1 MATDV
6 TVPAQPRWPKR
17 LTLLFLCFAATFVC
31 YIDRV
36 NISVA
41 AIAMQESFGW
51 SETTKGLVLSS
62 FFIGYMIFQVPS
74 GWLASRHGGKLVM
87 GLAIAWWSL
96 FTILTPL
103 AAAVSLPVLL
113 LARIGMGLGEA
124 ATFPAGYYLGARWFP
139 PGERSRFVAVL
150 LSGVPAGTVFAL
162 LTTGWMVTH
171 WGWQSVFYLFG
182 VAGLVVTA
190 LWFALVHDS
199 PAGHPRIS
207 TAERALL
214 ATADDKRQ
222 GSGPTPWRRLL
233 ALPAIWALVFNHFCS
248 NWILYML
255 LSWLPSYFRATQDLS
270 LINAGLF
277 SAAPWLSMFATINLG
292 AWLADGRIRRG
303 ASVTAVRKLM
313 QAIGL
318 LGAGGFL
325 LLAREAAT
333 PFMALLVMC
342 CALGA
347 LGFTWSGFAP
357 NHLDIAP
364 RHADVL
370 MGLTNTAGTVPGIIG
385 VAVTGWLVDRTGSF
399 DAAFVLA
406 ASVAAAGALVWL
418 LFATGRRILD

>member
-207 TAERALL
+207 TAERAPRPMTS
-214 ATADDKRQ
+214 A
-222 GSGPTPWRRLL
+222 
-233 ALPAIWALVFNHFCS
+233 
-248 NWILYML
+248 
-255 LSWLPSYFRATQDLS
+255 RAR
-270 LINAGLF
+270 
-277 SAAPWLSMFATINLG
+277 
-292 AWLADGRIRRG
+292 DGRRG
-303 ASVTAVRKLM
+303 AGCWRCRRFGRWSSITS
-313 QAIGL
+313 
-318 LGAGGFL
+318 
-325 LLAREAAT
+325 AAT
-333 PFMALLVMC
+333 GSCTC
-342 CALGA
+342 CCRGCQA
-347 LGFTWSGFAP
+347 TSAP
-357 NHLDIAP
+357 P
-364 RHADVL
+364 RTSA
-370 MGLTNTAGTVPGIIG
+370 
-385 VAVTGWLVDRTGSF
+385 
-399 DAAFVLA
+399 
-406 ASVAAAGALVWL
+406 
-418 LFATGRRILD
+418 

>member
-1 MATDV
+1 MTIAGTD
-6 TVPAQPRWPKR
+6 PAQPRWPQR
-17 LTLLFLCFAATFVC
+17 LTLLLLCFAAAFVC

-41 AIAMQESFGW
+41 AIAMQEAFGW
-51 SETTKGLVLSS
+51 SQTTKGLVLSS

-74 GWLASRHGGKLVM
+74 GWLANRCGGRIVM
-87 GLAIAWWSL
+87 GAAIAWWSL

-113 LARIGMGLGEA
+113 LARVGMGLGEA

-139 PGERSRFVAVL
+139 QNERSRFVAVL

-162 LTTGWMVTH
+162 LTTGWIVTH
-171 WGWQSVFYLFG
+171 WGWQSVFYVFG
-182 VAGLVVTA
+182 AAGLVVTA
-190 LWFALVHDS
+190 AWFALVHDS
-199 PAGHPRIS
+199 PAEHPRIS
-207 TAERALL
+207 AAERALL
-214 ATADDKRQ
+214 ATADDKRER
-222 GSGPTPWRRLL
+222 SGPTPWRRLL
-233 ALPAIWALVFNHFCS
+233 ALPAVWALVFNHFCS

-277 SAAPWLSMFATINLG
+277 SAAPWLAMFTTINLG
-292 AWLADGRIRRG
+292 AWLADGMIRRG
-303 ASVTAVRKLM
+303 VNVTTVRKLM
-313 QAIGL
+313 QSAGL
-318 LGAGGFL
+318 LGAGLCL
-325 LLAREAAT
+325 LLARDAPT
-333 PFMALLVMC
+333 PVAALLVMC

-347 LGFTWSGFAP
+347 LGFTWAGFAP

-370 MGLTNTAGTVPGIIG
+370 MGLTNTAGTVPGVIG
-385 VAVTGWLVDRTGSF
+385 VAVTGWLVDQTGSF

-406 ASVAAAGALVWL
+406 AAVAAAGTLVWL
-418 LFATGRRILD
+418 LFATGRRLID